1 MILNVIPRVGW
12 MAIIDPNAAQNRDE
26 ILFCWGVKEFN
37 NSFIQVQDTP
47 ILIFLCVCV
56 FVIHQMV
63 SGEKF

>member
-1 MILNVIPRVGW
+1 